1 MQKSKPKFITDFNFY
16 KILFLIAL
24 PITLQNIVIFL
35 TQMLDIVMLG
45 SLGDVTISAASLAN
59 QPFFLFYMLTF
70 GIGSG
75 ATVLTA
81 QYWGKKELLPI
92 KKIIAMIIQ
101 LSCLIGILVAL
112 VLFLYPDKTMS
123 LFTKDPAVIKEGAKY
138 LKIICFSFPIF
149 GFVNAYYIS
158 LRSVEVVMVATIST
172 LTALVTNASLN
183 YVLIFGNF
191 GFPAMGIEGAAI
203 ATLIARSVEF
213 LIAVSYMFFMDKKL
227 MLSFKNLFTRDK
239 TLFGDLLKVGS
250 PVMIN
255 EFMWALGISMQAVI
269 LGHISTS
276 AVAANSIINIVQELA
291 TVGALGIAGSAAVLI
306 GKSVGEGKKQDAL
319 DRGFTFS
326 VLSVVVGIFVFALI
340 LSSRNFAIGLYNIT
354 DEVKNLAHQMIY
366 IAAVLG
372 FFISISTTG
381 IIGVLRGGGDT
392 KYALYIEILALW
404 AVAIPAAY
412 FCAFVLK
419 LNPVLIY
426 LVMKIDEPIK
436 SILYLIRV
444 KSSVWIKNV
453 TR

>member
-1 MQKSKPKFITDFNFY
+1 MQKSKPKFITDFSFY

-45 SLGDVTISAASLAN
+45 SLGDITISAASLAN

-101 LSCLIGILVAL
+101 LSCLIGLIVAL
-112 VLFLYPDKTMS
+112 MLFLYPDKAMS
-123 LFTKDPAVIKEGAKY
+123 LFTKDPEVIKEGAKY

-172 LTALVTNASLN
+172 LTALITNASLN

-227 MLSFKNLFTRDK
+227 MLSLKNLFARDK

-269 LGHISTS
+269 LGHISTA

-306 GKSVGEGKKQDAL
+306 GKSVGEGKKQEAL
-319 DRGFTFS
+319 DRGYTFS
-326 VLSVVVGIFVFALI
+326 ILSVVVGIFVFALI

-366 IAAVLG
+366 ITAVLG

-436 SILYLIRV
+436 SILYLMRV

>member
-1 MQKSKPKFITDFNFY
+1 MQKNKPKLITDLNFY
-16 KILFLIAL
+16 KLLFVIAL

-35 TQMLDIVMLG
+35 TQMLDIIMLG

-81 QYWGKKELLPI
+81 QYWGKKELVPI

-101 LSCLIGILVAL
+101 LSCVVGLLVFLIMY
-112 VLFLYPDKTMS
+112 LYPEKTMS

-172 LTALVTNASLN
+172 LTALITNASLN
-183 YVLIFGNF
+183 YILIFGNF
-191 GFPAMGIEGAAI
+191 GFPARGIEGAAI
-203 ATLIARSVEF
+203 ATLVARSVEF
-213 LIAVSYMFFMDKKL
+213 FIAIIYMFFIDKKL
-227 MLSFKNLFTRDK
+227 MFSLKNLFARDK
-239 TLFGDLLKVGS
+239 ILFGDLLKVGS

-255 EFMWALGISMQAVI
+255 EFVWALGISMQAVL

-276 AVAANSIINIVQELA
+276 AVAANSIITIVQELA
-291 TVGALGIAGSAAVLI
+291 TVAALGIAGSAAVLI
-306 GKSVGEGKKQDAL
+306 GKSVGEEKEQAAL

-326 VLSVVVGIFVFALI
+326 AISIVVGIFVFALI
-340 LSSRNFAIGLYNIT
+340 LSSRNFAISLYNIT
-354 DEVKNLAHQMIY
+354 DEVKALAHQMIY
-366 IAAVLG
+366 ITAILG
-372 FFISISTTG
+372 FFISISSTG

-392 KYALYIEILALW
+392 KYALYIEIFALW
-404 AVAIPAAY
+404 CVAIPAAY

-426 LVMKIDEPIK
+426 LVMKLDEPIK
-436 SILYLIRV
+436 SVLYLIRV
-444 KSSVWIKNV
+444 KSDIWIKNV

>member
-112 VLFLYPDKTMS
+112 VLFLYPDKAMS

-255 EFMWALGISMQAVI
+255 EFIWALGISMQAVI

-340 LSSRNFAIGLYNIT
+340 LSSRNFAISLYNIT

-366 IAAVLG
+366 ITAVLG